1 MAEAGGE
8 ASDAARGAGSSLKV
22 PFFACGELF
31 LSEALSTPRTGAP
44 FFCRENVTDVFRFV
58 QVWATLNYSLHA
70 SKRAPAPPPP
80 CAYCSDPHYPGLWTE
95 A

>member
-31 LSEALSTPRTGAP
+31 LSEALSSRRTGAP
-44 FFCRENVTDVFRFV
+44 FFCRENVTGVFRFV
-58 QVWATLNYSLHA
+58 QVWATLNVFVHA
-70 SKRAPAPPPP
+70 SNRAPAPPPP
-80 CAYCSDPHYPGLWTE
+80 YCSDPHYPGLWTV